1 MCNLSVKVFAN
12 ENNLANNRRLFER
25 LIEVH
30 DSCEIPYET
39 ITRALKFFYGSA
51 IIIAFTLYCK

>member
-25 LIEVH
+25 LIDVH

-39 ITRALKFFYGSA
+39 MTRALKFFFGSA
-51 IIIAFTLYCK
+51 IIISFTIYGK